1 MLAQRCDKCGSKLFM
16 VVPFRTT
23 QREIVAFASESSLA
37 TSVKDT
43 IVKERWLHPGHY
55 CPNGC
60 TTILVE
66 YGAVPLPEMTVR
78 EAIAIAV
85 QYSQRRYREFIETH
99 GAATRFIAC
108 VHCTNFRGAVVE
120 GASLTALYHNPA
132 YKPLRDHK
140 LVMARCADLRIHEL
154 KHDWWYD
161 VGDEQ
166 PECDYFQ
173 SNKSFVRVY
182 KAVTGWSEYPA

>member
-1 MLAQRCDKCGSKLFM
+1 MPTQRCDKCDSALFT
-16 VVPFRTT
+16 VVPFKTT
-23 QREIVAFASESSLA
+23 QREIVEFASKSSLP

-43 IVKERWLHPGHY
+43 IIKERWLHAGRY

-66 YGAVPLPEMTVR
+66 YGALPLPEMTMR
-78 EAIAIAV
+78 EAIAIAG
-85 QYSQRRYREFIETH
+85 QYSQRQHCEFIETH
-99 GAATRFIAC
+99 GATARVVAC
-108 VHCTNFRGAVVE
+108 VHCANFRGAVVE
-120 GASLTALYHNPA
+120 GESPTTLFYNPA
-132 YKPLRDHK
+132 YRPLRDHK
-140 LVMARCADLRIHEL
+140 LVTARCADPRIHEL

-166 PECDYFQ
+166 PECDCFQ
-173 SNKSFVRVY
+173 SNKSFVMIY